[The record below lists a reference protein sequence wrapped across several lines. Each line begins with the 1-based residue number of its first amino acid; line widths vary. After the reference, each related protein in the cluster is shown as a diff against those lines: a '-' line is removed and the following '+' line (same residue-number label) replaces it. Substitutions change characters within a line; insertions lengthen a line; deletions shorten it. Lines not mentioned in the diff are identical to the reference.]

1 MKFHQPLGLN
11 NTILRGSWETQRPK
25 YSSVDKYQIRNVWNS
40 VFEKSIPHTFMQ
52 IVQLRQSEAIHTGED
67 LVQPKFEKVKG
78 KFHQPLGIKN
88 TILIWMTDTRSGLY
102 EKALLKAQSHT
113 CSCKS
118 PNSDWKG
125 LANVTESRGSN
136 NLFFKLYLAHIDA
149 NHPTPSEQRNPH
161 RRKACYSQN

>member
-1 MKFHQPLGLN
+1 MGLKN
-11 NTILRGSWETQRPK
+11 NILRGSKDDPVNGWGQNIP
-25 YSSVDKYQIRNVWNS
+25 VDDRYQIRDVWES
-40 VFEKSIPHTFMQ
+40 VFEKPIPHTFVQ
-52 IVQLRQSEAIHTGED
+52 IAQLRQSEAIHTGED

-136 NLFFKLYLAHIDA
+136 NLWDLKKHHI
-149 NHPTPSEQRNPH
+149 TRNWGDPVN
-161 RRKACYSQN
+161 SQGDNIPLVTDTG